1 MRGFYRSKKK
11 YRIIIAGLIG
21 LLLLLW
27 AVLQIPDCKIGE
39 PQIKLYLHKE
49 RKTILLGLEDYIT
62 GTVAAEMPASFER
75 EALKAQ
81 AVAARSYTLRRLQ
94 AGHKYESGCDMS
106 DDINECQAYI
116 SREAFEESHGNNSYL
131 WDKIA
136 SAVEE
141 TRGEIMIYDGLPI
154 DALYHSTCGG
164 QTESAREAWHS
175 SVPYLQSV
183 SCEYCKDSGHYEERK
198 TFSNAD
204 LIKAI
209 GETGPIRVVETTAS
223 GRARVITINKR
234 RLSGEEFR
242 ARLGL
247 PSNWLSITTSKTG
260 VIVNSRGYGHGI
272 GLCQN
277 GANGMAKAGY
287 KYHSILNKYYTS
299 IDILKLD
306 Y

>member
-11 YRIIIAGLIG
+11 YRIITAGLIG

-27 AVLQIPDCKIGE
+27 AVLQIPDRKNGE

-49 RKTILLGLEDYIT
+49 RKVIQLGLEDYIT

-94 AGHKYESGCDMS
+94 AEHKYALGCDMS

-116 SREAFEESHGNNSYL
+116 SQEAFEENHGKGTDL

-141 TRGEIMIYDGLPI
+141 TRGEIMVYDGLPI

-164 QTESAREAWHS
+164 QTESAWEAWHS

-183 SCEYCKDSGHYEERK
+183 SCEYCKDSGHYEDCK

-209 GETGPIRVVETTAS
+209 GEAGQIQVVETTAS
-223 GRARVITINKR
+223 GRAKVITINKR
-234 RLSGEEFR
+234 TLSGEEFR

-247 PSNWLSITTSKTG
+247 PSNWLSITSSKTG
-260 VIVNSRGYGHGI
+260 ITINSRGYGHGI

-287 KYHSILNKYYTS
+287 KYRSILSHYYTS
-299 IDILKLD
+299 IDFLKLN